1 MASLDLKLYLD
12 GLVRHF
18 EQPAFIANDPV
29 AVPHGFSDPRDQ
41 EVIGLYAA
49 LLAWG
54 RRSTVLAKMA
64 DLCER
69 MDYRPYAFVRDF
81 DDARGARRLAN
92 FRHRTFQPID
102 ALWLTKNLSVLL
114 ERHKSIETLFCSGL
128 PDGSPDV
135 GPAIQAFSEAVLSAS
150 PRTPARL
157 RKHLARP
164 LAGSACKRL
173 CMYLRW
179 MVRPLPVDLQIWP
192 RIRKEQL
199 VLPLDVH
206 SGRQARALGL
216 LARRSNDW
224 KAALALTAT
233 CKKLCP
239 ADPARYDYALFSLG
253 AYGEPTGLAASRPSH
268 LLRQRSYDRAQAAA

>member
-1 MASLDLKLYLD
+1 MASPDLKSYLD

-18 EQPAFIANDPV
+18 EQPAFIADDPI

-54 RRSTVLAKMA
+54 RRSTVLAKL
-64 DLCER
+64 DELCER
-69 MDYRPYAFVRDF
+69 MDYRPYAFVRGF
-81 DDARGARRLAN
+81 DEARDARRLAT
-92 FRHRTFQPID
+92 FRHRTFQPVD
-102 ALWLTKNLSVLL
+102 ALWLTKNLSLLL
-114 ERHKSIETLFCSGL
+114 ERHETIESLFCSGL
-128 PDGSPDV
+128 AEDGPDI
-135 GPAIQAFSEAVLSAS
+135 GPAIQTFSDAVLNVSFH
-150 PRTPARL
+150 TPARL

-179 MVRPLPVDLQIWP
+179 MVRPMPVDLRIWP

-206 SGRQARALGL
+206 SGRQARALGM

-224 KAALALTAT
+224 TAALALTAA
-233 CKKLCP
+233 CRKLCP
-239 ADPARYDYALFSLG
+239 ADPARYDYALFGLG
-253 AYGEPTGLAASRPSH
+253 AYGEPPGLAASRPSH
-268 LLRQRSYDRAQAAA
+268 LLCQRLYDGAEAAA